1 MEVKVCTWKA
11 CTWKFSKYII
21 TRLENDKKFYG
32 IKKLDIT
39 ETLCMGQC
47 KKAPNI
53 KIKNQAHN
61 YTTPAKASEII
72 KKEYK

>member
-1 MEVKVCTWKA
+1 M
-11 CTWKFSKYII
+11 
-21 TRLENDKKFYG
+21 
-32 IKKLDIT
+32 KKLDIA

-53 KIKNQAHN
+53 KIKNQTHN
-61 YTTPAKASEII
+61 YINPAKASEII